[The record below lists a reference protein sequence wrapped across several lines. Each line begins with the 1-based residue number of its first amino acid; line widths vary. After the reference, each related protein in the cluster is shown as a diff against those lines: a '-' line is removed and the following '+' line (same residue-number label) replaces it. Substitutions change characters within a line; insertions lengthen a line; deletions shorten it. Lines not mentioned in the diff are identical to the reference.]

1 MSNVNNVKAFKNIDG
16 VKHLKNIFELTD
28 LSYQVGDKKILK
40 NINLNIE
47 QGKYITFVGPSGSGK
62 STLMRILASMISATS
77 GEALFNGKKI
87 SSYEPTEYRRRVSYA
102 FQQPTLFGKT
112 VKDNLEFPYIVRG
125 KEFDWEQVTKFLNYV
140 NLDESYI
147 DKSVNDVSG
156 GEKQRIAL
164 LRNLIFPPEV
174 LITDEVTT
182 GLDADNKEIVHN
194 ILNKFNQDD
203 GLTILRVTHDD
214 SEIEQATDKELHYHQ
229 SSDHEFVE

>member
-1 MSNVNNVKAFKNIDG
+1 ME
-16 VKHLKNIFELTD
+16 HLNNIFELNN
-28 LSYQVGDKKILK
+28 LSYQVGDKEILK
-40 NINLNIE
+40 DITLNIE
-47 QGKYITFVGPSGSGK
+47 RGKYITVVGPSGSGK

-77 GEALFNGKKI
+77 GKVLFEGKKI

-112 VKDNLEFPYIVRG
+112 VKDNLEFPYTVRG
-125 KEFDWEQVTKFLNYV
+125 KEFDRNQVVEFLNYV

-147 DKSVNDVSG
+147 DKNVNDVSG

-164 LRNLIFPPEV
+164 LRNLIFKPEV

-182 GLDADNKEIVHN
+182 GLDAENKEIVHN
-194 ILNKFNQDD
+194 ILNKFNRDD

-214 SEIEQATDKELHYHQ
+214 SEIEQATDKITIKNGE
-229 SSDHEFVE
+229 VI